1 MSAGREDSALTKGF
15 QYDRWI
21 ESLGLPVYRGFYVED
36 LRTLPLEEWPER
48 GCWAAFIQLMGQ
60 EGIAEARVTEI
71 PPASSTTPIKFALDE
86 AIYVV
91 EGRGLATVAPSSGGP
106 SKTFEWQAHSM
117 FLIPRNYVR
126 QFDNVQ
132 GDRPARLLHYN
143 YLPLG
148 MSLVAEPDFFFDSL
162 YSGDVLAGLDD
173 FYSEAKAIRD
183 PSIAEGRAFA
193 TFWWGNFFPDM
204 RAWDRLIKQ
213 ERRGAG
219 GHAVFI
225 RFAGSDLYAHM
236 SVFPSRT
243 YKKAHRHGPG
253 RVILIPGGEG
263 FSVMWQEGQEKI
275 VVPWHEASLF
285 VPPNHWFHQHFNLG
299 ADPARYL
306 AMHPPRQFSGHGE
319 RVEDAARD
327 IIQYPDE
334 EPWIREKF
342 ERELADRGLTS
353 RMPPEVRRPRLPLG
367 LRRRLS

>member
-1 MSAGREDSALTKGF
+1 MSALGEERALARGF
-15 QYDRWI
+15 HYDRWI
-21 ESLGLPVYRGFYVED
+21 ESLDLPIYHGFYIED
-36 LRTLPLEEWPER
+36 LRTLELGDWPER
-48 GCWAAFIQLMGQ
+48 GCRAAFIQLTGQ
-60 EGIAEARVTEI
+60 EGIAEARVSEI
-71 PPASSTTPIKFALDE
+71 APAAATTPVKFALDE

-91 EGRGLATVAPSSGGP
+91 EGRGLATVAPSDGGP
-106 SKTFEWQAHSM
+106 SKSFEWQPHSM
-117 FLIPRNYVR
+117 FLVPRNYVR
-126 QFDNVQ
+126 QLSNVQ

-143 YLPLG
+143 LLPLG
-148 MSLVAEPDFFFDSL
+148 MSLVAEPDFFFDNP
-162 YSGDVLAGLDD
+162 YSRDVLAELED
-173 FYSEAKAIRD
+173 FYAEAKVIRD
-183 PSIAEGRAFA
+183 PAIEEGRAFA

-219 GHAVFI
+219 GSAVFI

-236 SVFPSRT
+236 SVFPART

-263 FSVMWQEGQEKI
+263 FSVLWQEGQEKI

-285 VPPNHWFHQHFNLG
+285 VPPNRWFHQHFNLG
-299 ADPARYL
+299 ATPARYL

-334 EPWIREKF
+334 EPWIRERF
-342 ERELADRGLTS
+342 DRELAERGLS
-353 RMPPEVRRPRLPLG
+353 SLMPPEVYTDPGYRWTYADD
-367 LRRRLS
+367 